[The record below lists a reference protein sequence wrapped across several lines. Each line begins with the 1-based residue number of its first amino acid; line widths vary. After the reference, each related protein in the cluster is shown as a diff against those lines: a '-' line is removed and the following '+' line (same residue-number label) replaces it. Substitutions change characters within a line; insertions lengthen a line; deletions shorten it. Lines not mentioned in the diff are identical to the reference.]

1 MKPVNLL
8 LAILILAVT
17 AQADESLPLRPDG
30 SLQAWL
36 TNGPF
41 EIRTVGFGDLSDD
54 APLDEERAA
63 PRSREEERNPGLA
76 EEKSPWLYLSAR
88 DDGFTD
94 LNAWYGWKTLI
105 TPEKVWYAKIVYAC
119 AELVADRNREAI
131 LSFGGNTITRIVLN
145 GETVY
150 HSLRECNAVR
160 DNFSVPVTLKK
171 GNNRLLI
178 RTANSHRNHAVDF
191 IDPLRFEWGF
201 YCRLLDSRGKSP
213 LAGVSQLVWTGKPVT
228 NFALTPTFFYKKK
241 RGGLVQK
248 YLLEI
253 HSGRLAKTRAVISIP
268 YAQARFTL
276 NDIAF
281 GANQRE
287 LYLPAVEAPVKVP
300 AALEMAGESLNQR
313 VELKSL
319 PRYEL
324 YFMPLTH
331 MDIGYTN
338 PQPVVIERQLQTLDQ
353 AVEKCAADSSF
364 RWTIETM
371 WLLENYRRARS
382 EAAFARLIAL
392 IRAGRIA
399 VSPIYSNP
407 YTGWV
412 SEAEMAA
419 SFRIAGEYKRCY
431 GLDYFAAVYNDVPGQ
446 SWALPQYLR
455 KAGVRFLA
463 DGINELFADYKFQK
477 SLPKV
482 FHWAGSSSDTL
493 LLYLTEA
500 YIEGARYGLEREPEA
515 TACRIWHR
523 VHNLLRRDYPF
534 TKILISGAYS
544 DNSGIALTQYENAL
558 RWNNLYA
565 WPRFVIATLDD
576 FGRALCAENPALLE
590 TRRGDWTSDWD
601 ILYQGE
607 TRRMTGY
614 RAVQNQLPGV
624 ELLAALS
631 AAMHPETRTG
641 AGEIDAVYEDLLGF
655 SGHGSGLEYGFGSRE
670 ENLYTDAVRDDH
682 VRNAAQRA
690 RALRERLLYRL
701 TAPKESFDS
710 HGIMV
715 YNTLSWERSAPVE
728 IDFPATDTND
738 YAVIDLASGAEIPG
752 HRSGERLSFV
762 ARELPGIGSR
772 QFELVTRPAP
782 AAPAAGPLTEKNRAA
797 AGKERAHSQPEKGRS
812 APVQARGHA
821 ALPAASG
828 PAIENEYY
836 RISST
841 GKGIEILDA
850 ATGRPLMDPAAALP
864 SFLPLRKRFQLNESF
879 APVAGWAGE
888 PGIARNPVYE
898 ELSRGYTGALY
909 RTITFRLWRG
919 LNRIDIAVEIDLEA
933 LQKSEHTEEYGLAF
947 AFNARG
953 GEIRCETLGGL
964 TTLEERFSGVGHT
977 FFSIRRALGAETAEG
992 TLLLASPDC
1001 RVFALDTLNNAGT
1014 VIANLVNNFPESWN
1028 RNEVNSGRLTFRFHL
1043 AAADAQ
1049 QADIAAFGWEAAA
1062 EPLARRSW
1070 YTRAEPVQQYLTS
1083 SNPRVKI
1090 LSLRPAGEENGRY
1103 ELLLQNSDP
1112 EAGQVVTLQSALWL
1126 AGAAVTELD
1135 LLGCA
1140 LGTVPVQTNAITL
1153 TLPAKGLMRIG
1164 IEKKP

>member
-1 MKPVNLL
+1 MRR
-8 LAILILAVT
+8 LILCLALIPLAAA
-17 AQADESLPLRPDG
+17 AQRADTLPLRQDG
-30 SLQAWL
+30 SIQAWL

-54 APLDEERAA
+54 APLDEEQAA
-63 PRSREEERNPGLA
+63 PRSGSREENTGL
-76 EEKSPWLYLSAR
+76 EEGVSPWLYLSAR
-88 DDGFTD
+88 DNGFTD
-94 LNAWYGWKTLI
+94 LNPFYGWKTLA
-105 TPEKVWYAKIVYAC
+105 TPEKVWYAKIVYSW
-119 AELVADRNREAI
+119 AELVSERNRKAL
-131 LSFGGNTITRIVLN
+131 LSFGGNTITRVVLN

-150 HSLRECNAVR
+150 HSLKECNAVR
-160 DNFSVPVTLKK
+160 DNFSVPVTLQK
-171 GNNRLLI
+171 GSNRLLI
-178 RTANSHRNHAVDF
+178 RIANSHRNHAVDF
-191 IDPLRFEWGF
+191 FDPLRFEWGF
-201 YCRLLDSRGKSP
+201 YCRLLDPHGKSP
-213 LAGVSQLVWTGKPVT
+213 LTGISQRVESAGLQ
-228 NFALTPTFFYKKK
+228 NAFALTPTFFCKKK

-253 HSGRLAKTRAVISIP
+253 HSSCAAKTPAYFSLP
-268 YAQARFTL
+268 YVDVKLTL

-281 GANQRE
+281 GINQRE
-287 LYLPAVEAPVKVP
+287 IYLPEVEAPVKAP
-300 AALEMAGESLNQR
+300 AVLEIAGESLSQR

-319 PRYEL
+319 PHYEL
-324 YFMPLTH
+324 YFMPMTH

-353 AVEKCAADSSF
+353 AVQRCAADSSF

-382 EAAFARLIAL
+382 AEAFARLIAL
-392 IRAGRIA
+392 IKAGRIA
-399 VSPIYSNP
+399 VSPIYTNP

-419 SFRIAGEYKRCY
+419 SFRVAEEYRSRY

-523 VHNLLRRDYPF
+523 VNNLLRRDYPYS
-534 TKILISGAYS
+534 KILISGAFS
-544 DNSGIALTQYENAL
+544 DNSGIALAQYENAL

-565 WPRFVIATLDD
+565 WPRFVITTLDD

-590 TRRGDWTSDWD
+590 TRCGDWTSDWD

-607 TRRMTGY
+607 TRRMTSY
-614 RAVQNQLPGV
+614 RSVQNQLPGV
-624 ELLAALS
+624 EILSALS
-631 AAMHPETRTG
+631 SALHPQARTG
-641 AGEIDAVYEDLLGF
+641 AGEIDAVYEDLLSF
-655 SGHGSGLEYGFGSRE
+655 SGHGSGLEYGLGSKE

-682 VRNAAQRA
+682 VRNAAQRT

-701 TAPKESFDS
+701 TALKESFES

-715 YNTLSWERSAPVE
+715 FNTLSWERSAPVE
-728 IDFPATDTND
+728 IDFPATDVND
-738 YAVIDLASGAEIPG
+738 YAVIDLASGAEIPS

-762 ARELPGIGSR
+762 ARNLPGIGSR
-772 QFELVTRPAP
+772 QFELVTRSAST
-782 AAPAAGPLTEKNRAA
+782 ADRVKLDKSRATAGPIRA
-797 AGKERAHSQPEKGRS
+797 Q
-812 APVQARGHA
+812 A
-821 ALPAASG
+821 ALPPASG

-836 RISST
+836 RISAT
-841 GKGIEILDA
+841 GKGIEILAA
-850 ATGRPLMDPAAALP
+850 ATGQSLLDHGAALP
-864 SFLPLRKRFQLNESF
+864 SFLPLRKRFQLQESF
-879 APVAGWAGE
+879 APVADWAGE
-888 PGIARNPVYE
+888 PRISRNPAFIDLCCSYSGE
-898 ELSRGYTGALY
+898 IF
-909 RTITFRLWRG
+909 RTITFRLWNG

-933 LQKSEHTEEYGLAF
+933 LPESEQTEEYGLAF
-947 AFNARG
+947 ALNAPG
-953 GEIRCETLGGL
+953 SGIRCETLGGL
-964 TTLEERFSGVGHT
+964 TGLKERFSGVGHT
-977 FFSIRRALGAETAEG
+977 FFSIRRALGAERAEG

-1001 RVFALDTLNNAGT
+1001 RIFAIDTLNNAGT

-1028 RNEVNSGRLTFRFHL
+1028 RNEQNSGRLVFHFHL
-1043 AAADAQ
+1043 AAADTQ
-1049 QADIAAFGWEAAA
+1049 QADITAFGWEAAA
-1062 EPLARRSW
+1062 GPLARRSW
-1070 YTRAEPVQQYLTS
+1070 FTRAEPVQQYLAS
-1083 SNPRVKI
+1083 SDHRVKI
-1090 LSLRPAGEENGRY
+1090 LSLRPASEVSGRY

-1112 EAGQVVTLQSALWL
+1112 EAGREVTLTSTLWL
-1126 AGAAVTELD
+1126 RAAEVKELD
-1135 LLGCA
+1135 LLGRS
-1140 LGTVPVQTNAITL
+1140 LRNIPVQEDAITL
-1153 TLPAKGLMRIG
+1153 TLPANGLMRIG